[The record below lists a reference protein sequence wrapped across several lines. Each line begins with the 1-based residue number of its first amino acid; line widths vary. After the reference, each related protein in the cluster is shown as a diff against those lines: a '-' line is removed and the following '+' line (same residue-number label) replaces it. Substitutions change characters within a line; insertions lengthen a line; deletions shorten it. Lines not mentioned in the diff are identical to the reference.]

1 MGTKIITL
9 DPRFSTGEPTVQLVA
24 TPGRNGRVIHERTS
38 LHMSK
43 TASQSPAM
51 DYIRTVEPQP
61 GKTIVLVIGLG
72 DQETYGPNRNGDGFP
87 SEPVPGKISADEVLT
102 KHYKTY
108 ENAHVFEHHVN
119 HDPAKAI
126 GRVLKAFWNSLM
138 RRVEVLEDFDH
149 EKAPHLLER
158 VTGGEFPSKSMGCGP
173 AGTPILTPT
182 GFRAI
187 ETLVV
192 GDAVITH
199 TGRPKLI
206 TELHVR
212 PYSGYLCTVVTA
224 TGASTMTAD
233 HPYAVPS
240 ADGSHVH
247 WVPAE
252 TLRPGEPVLTRIDG
266 SMVFVPVLTVMRS
279 THDDDVYNFEVEDDH
294 SYIANVHAVHNCK
307 IPFDVCSVCSN
318 KAPTRKQYCE
328 HLLFEMNK
336 IHGDG
341 KQVFAMNPSPKFFD
355 SSWVIRPADRTGHM
369 IKKVA
374 YDAPYEIS
382 SSYLLNEQVADLRAK
397 SAALGKAADM
407 EKVISG
413 SPEATSTSTDKG
425 SLKLLKNYKDHV
437 APGEAKSLPPS
448 DVRVTIE
455 YTPNDAVGTTDAMGI
470 PMGLKDLIKFF
481 MGRMGADEPTEDDL
495 DCACKHA
502 STVLELFAEY
512 PRFYDDALKMA
523 GLTALSV
530 NEKLANTLW
539 NPTTVGD
546 RSLQD
551 TPLYNRRLPAN
562 LASPSPNTDVLTFT
576 DPAGR
581 TMRTNMGQARRTTDA
596 LSSDAQAR
604 KYVRGAGHLGLGTVL
619 GTAGL
624 GALLTGGRSPLRRV
638 AGGLGV
644 AAGVASGI
652 KGMHEIGR
660 DVRVSDLDGPKIM
673 TNEGVVIPAY
683 TQMKSA
689 AWQPDM
695 LYAVLRERD
704 GSSACGT
711 LGARRAHAVHTK
723 CASAVVEDEQS
734 ALLGPTLSIE
744 KVALFL
750 EQSIFTLA

>member
-108 ENAHVFEHHVN
+108 ENAHVYENHVN

-126 GRVLKAFWNSLM
+126 GRVLKAFWNALM
-138 RRVEVLEDFDH
+138 HRVEVLEDFDH
-149 EKAPHLLER
+149 EKAPHLLNR
-158 VTGGEFPSKSMGCGP
+158 LTNGEFPSKSMG
-173 AGTPILTPT
+173 T
-182 GFRAI
+182 
-187 ETLVV
+187 
-192 GDAVITH
+192 
-199 TGRPKLI
+199 
-206 TELHVR
+206 
-212 PYSGYLCTVVTA
+212 
-224 TGASTMTAD
+224 
-233 HPYAVPS
+233 
-240 ADGSHVH
+240 
-247 WVPAE
+247 
-252 TLRPGEPVLTRIDG
+252 
-266 SMVFVPVLTVMRS
+266 
-279 THDDDVYNFEVEDDH
+279 
-294 SYIANVHAVHNCK
+294 K
-307 IPFDVCSVCSN
+307 IPFDRCSICGN
-318 KAPTRKQYCE
+318 KAPTRKEYCD
-328 HLLFEMNK
+328 HLKYEMSK

-341 KQVFAMNPSPKFFD
+341 SQTFAMNPSPKFFD
-355 SSWVIRPADRTGHM
+355 SSWVIRPADRCGFM
-369 IKKVA
+369 LKKVA
-374 YDAPYEIS
+374 YDAPYEIWTPG
-382 SSYLLNEQVADLRAK
+382 YLLGEQVADLRAK

-437 APGEAKSLPPS
+437 APGEAKALPPS

-523 GLTALSV
+523 GLTSLSV

-576 DPAGR
+576 DPSGR

-624 GALLTGGRSPLRRV
+624 GALLTGGRSPMRRV
-638 AGGLGV
+638 AGGLGI

-652 KGMHEIGR
+652 KGVHEIGR

-695 LYAVLRERD
+695 LYAVLRTRD
-704 GSSACGT
+704 GGNT
-711 LGARRAHAVHTK
+711 LHPLPPAHKLAFTAQAV
-723 CASAVVEDEQS
+723 SAVVHDQNS
-734 ALLGPTLSIE
+734 TLLGPTLSLE

>member
-43 TASQSPAM
+43 VASQSPAM

-108 ENAHVFEHHVN
+108 ENAHVYENHVN

-126 GRVLKAFWNSLM
+126 GRVLKVFWNAPM

-149 EKAPHLLER
+149 EKAPHLLNR
-158 VTGGEFPSKSMGCGP
+158 LTNGEFPSKSMG
-173 AGTPILTPT
+173 T
-182 GFRAI
+182 
-187 ETLVV
+187 
-192 GDAVITH
+192 
-199 TGRPKLI
+199 
-206 TELHVR
+206 
-212 PYSGYLCTVVTA
+212 
-224 TGASTMTAD
+224 
-233 HPYAVPS
+233 
-240 ADGSHVH
+240 
-247 WVPAE
+247 
-252 TLRPGEPVLTRIDG
+252 
-266 SMVFVPVLTVMRS
+266 
-279 THDDDVYNFEVEDDH
+279 
-294 SYIANVHAVHNCK
+294 K
-307 IPFDVCSVCSN
+307 IPHDVCSKCGN

-328 HLLFEMNK
+328 HLLFEMSK

-341 KQVFAMNPSPKFFD
+341 TQIFAMNPSPKFFD
-355 SSWVIRPADRTGHM
+355 SSWVLRPADRCGFM
-369 IKKVA
+369 LKKVA
-374 YDAPYEIS
+374 YDAPYEIWTPG
-382 SSYLLNEQVADLRAK
+382 YLLGEQVADLRAK

-413 SPEATSTSTDKG
+413 APEAVSTGTDKG

-437 APGEAKSLPPS
+437 APHAAKSLPPS

-455 YTPNDAVGTTDAMGI
+455 YTPNDAVGTTDAMGL

-481 MGRMGADEPTEDDL
+481 MGRMGADEPAEDDL

-502 STVLELFAEY
+502 STILELFAEY

-523 GLTALSV
+523 GLTDLHV

-539 NPTTVGD
+539 NPSSVED
-546 RSLQD
+546 RKLQD
-551 TPLYNRRLPAN
+551 TPLYARRLPAN
-562 LASPSPNTDVLTFT
+562 LGTNSPNTDVLTFT
-576 DPAGR
+576 DPSGR

-596 LSSDAQAR
+596 LTTDAHLN
-604 KYVRGAGHLGLGTVL
+604 KYTRGAGHLGLGAVL

-624 GALLTGGRSPLRRV
+624 GAILTGGRSPMRRV
-638 AGGLGV
+638 AGGLGI
-644 AAGVASGI
+644 AAGLASGI

-673 TNEGVVIPAY
+673 TNEGYVIPAY
-683 TQMKSA
+683 TQMKAA

-723 CASAVVEDEQS
+723 CASAIVEDEQS
-734 ALLGPTLSIE
+734 TLLGPTLSIE

>member
-43 TASQSPAM
+43 VASQSPAM

-108 ENAHVFEHHVN
+108 ENAHVYENHVN

-126 GRVLKAFWNSLM
+126 GRVLKVFWNAPM

-149 EKAPHLLER
+149 EKAPHLLNR
-158 VTGGEFPSKSMGCGP
+158 LTNGEFPSKSMG
-173 AGTPILTPT
+173 T
-182 GFRAI
+182 
-187 ETLVV
+187 
-192 GDAVITH
+192 
-199 TGRPKLI
+199 
-206 TELHVR
+206 
-212 PYSGYLCTVVTA
+212 
-224 TGASTMTAD
+224 
-233 HPYAVPS
+233 
-240 ADGSHVH
+240 
-247 WVPAE
+247 
-252 TLRPGEPVLTRIDG
+252 
-266 SMVFVPVLTVMRS
+266 
-279 THDDDVYNFEVEDDH
+279 
-294 SYIANVHAVHNCK
+294 K
-307 IPFDVCSVCSN
+307 IPHDVCSKCGN

-341 KQVFAMNPSPKFFD
+341 SQTFAMNPSPKFFD
-355 SSWVIRPADRTGHM
+355 SSWVLRPADRCGFM
-369 IKKVA
+369 LKKVA
-374 YDAPYEIS
+374 YDAPYEIWTPG
-382 SSYLLNEQVADLRAK
+382 YLLGEQVADLRAK

-413 SPEATSTSTDKG
+413 APEAVSTGTDKG

-437 APGEAKSLPPS
+437 APHAAKSLPPS

-455 YTPNDAVGTTDAMGI
+455 YTPNDAVGTTDAMGL

-481 MGRMGADEPTEDDL
+481 MGRMGADEPDDKDL

-502 STVLELFAEY
+502 STILELFAEY

-523 GLTALSV
+523 GLTDLHV

-539 NPTTVGD
+539 NPSSVED
-546 RSLQD
+546 RKLQD
-551 TPLYNRRLPAN
+551 TPLYARRLPAN
-562 LASPSPNTDVLTFT
+562 LGTNSPNTDVLTFT
-576 DPAGR
+576 DPSGR

-596 LSSDAQAR
+596 LTTDAHLS
-604 KYVRGAGHLGLGTVL
+604 KYTRGAGHLGLGAVL

-624 GALLTGGRSPLRRV
+624 GAILTGGRSPMRRV
-638 AGGLGV
+638 AGGLGI
-644 AAGVASGI
+644 AAGLASGI

-673 TNEGVVIPAY
+673 TNEGYVIPAY
-683 TQMKSA
+683 TQMKAA

-723 CASAVVEDEQS
+723 CASAIVEDEQS
-734 ALLGPTLSIE
+734 TLLGPTLSIE

>member
-43 TASQSPAM
+43 VASQSPAM

-72 DQETYGPNRNGDGFP
+72 DHETYGANRNGDGFP
-87 SEPVPGKISADEVLT
+87 SEPVPGKITDDQVLT
-102 KHYKTY
+102 KHYKSY

-126 GRVLKAFWNSLM
+126 GRVIKAFWNAFM

-158 VTGGEFPSKSMGCGP
+158 VTNGEFPSKSMGC
-173 AGTPILTPT
+173 
-182 GFRAI
+182 
-187 ETLVV
+187 
-192 GDAVITH
+192 
-199 TGRPKLI
+199 
-206 TELHVR
+206 
-212 PYSGYLCTVVTA
+212 
-224 TGASTMTAD
+224 
-233 HPYAVPS
+233 
-240 ADGSHVH
+240 
-247 WVPAE
+247 
-252 TLRPGEPVLTRIDG
+252 
-266 SMVFVPVLTVMRS
+266 
-279 THDDDVYNFEVEDDH
+279 
-294 SYIANVHAVHNCK
+294 K
-307 IPFDVCSVCSN
+307 IPYDVCNECGN
-318 KAPTRKQYCE
+318 HAPTRKQYCE
-328 HLLFEMNK
+328 HLLWEMNK
-336 IHGDG
+336 IRNDG
-341 KQVFAMNPSPKFFD
+341 TLICALNPSPKFFD
-355 SSWVIRPADRTGHM
+355 SSWVLRPADRTGHM
-369 IKKVA
+369 LKKVA
-374 YDAPYEIS
+374 YDAPYEIWTPG
-382 SSYLLNEQVADLRAK
+382 YLLGEQVADLRAK

-407 EKVISG
+407 EKIISG

-437 APGEAKSLPPS
+437 APHAAKSLPPS

-455 YTPNDAVGTTDAMGI
+455 YTPNDAVGTTDAMGL

-481 MGRMGADEPTEDDL
+481 MGRMGADEPDDKDL

-502 STVLELFAEY
+502 STILELFAEY

-523 GLTALSV
+523 GLTDLHV

-539 NPTTVGD
+539 NPSSVED
-546 RSLQD
+546 RKLQD
-551 TPLYNRRLPAN
+551 TPLYARRLPAN
-562 LASPSPNTDVLTFT
+562 LGTNSPNTDVLTFT
-576 DPAGR
+576 DPSGR

-596 LSSDAQAR
+596 LTTDAR
-604 KYVRGAGHLGLGTVL
+604 VGKYTRGAGHLGLGAVL

-624 GALLTGGRSPLRRV
+624 GAILTGGRSPMRRV
-638 AGGLGV
+638 AGGLGI
-644 AAGVASGI
+644 AAGLASGI

-673 TNEGVVIPAY
+673 TNEGYVIPAY
-683 TQMKSA
+683 TQMKAA

>member
-43 TASQSPAM
+43 VASQSPAM

-61 GKTIVLVIGLG
+61 GKTIILVIGLG
-72 DQETYGPNRNGDGFP
+72 DHETYGPNRNGDSFP
-87 SEPVPGKISADEVLT
+87 SEPIPGKISADEVLT
-102 KHYKTY
+102 KHYKSY
-108 ENAHVFEHHVN
+108 EKANVFEHHVN

-126 GRVLKAFWNSLM
+126 GKVLKAFWNPSM
-138 RRVEVLEDFDH
+138 RRVEVLQDFDH
-149 EKAPHLLER
+149 DKAPHILDR
-158 VTGGEFPSKSMGCGP
+158 ITNGEFPAVSMGCK
-173 AGTPILTPT
+173 IK
-182 GFRAI
+182 F
-187 ETLVV
+187 
-192 GDAVITH
+192 D
-199 TGRPKLI
+199 
-206 TELHVR
+206 
-212 PYSGYLCTVVTA
+212 LCSKC
-224 TGASTMTAD
+224 G
-233 HPYAVPS
+233 
-240 ADGSHVH
+240 
-247 WVPAE
+247 
-252 TLRPGEPVLTRIDG
+252 
-266 SMVFVPVLTVMRS
+266 
-279 THDDDVYNFEVEDDH
+279 
-294 SYIANVHAVHNCK
+294 
-307 IPFDVCSVCSN
+307 N

-328 HLLFEMNK
+328 HLLYEMSK

-341 KQVFAMNPSPKFFD
+341 TQICALNPAPDFFD
-355 SSWVIRPADRTGHM
+355 SSLVIRPADRCGYM
-369 IKKVA
+369 LKKVA
-374 YDAPYEIS
+374 LDRSSAPYEIWTPG
-382 SSYLLNEQVADLRAK
+382 YLLGEQIADLRAK

-413 SPEATSTSTDKG
+413 LPEATSTSTDKG

-437 APGEAKSLPPS
+437 APGEAKALPPS

-455 YTPNDAVGTTDAMGI
+455 YTPNDAVGTTDAMGL

-481 MGRMGADEPTEDDL
+481 MGRMGVDAPSDEDL

-512 PRFYDDALKMA
+512 PRFYNDALKMA
-523 GLTALSV
+523 GLTDLRV

-562 LASPSPNTDVLTFT
+562 LGTPSPNTDVLTFT
-576 DPAGR
+576 DPSGR

-596 LSSDAQAR
+596 LETDAQAR

-624 GALLTGGRSPLRRV
+624 GALLTGGRSPMRRV
-638 AGGLGV
+638 AGGLGI

-652 KGMHEIGR
+652 KGLHEIGR

-683 TQMKSA
+683 TQMKAA
-689 AWQPDM
+689 AWQPEM
-695 LYAVLRERD
+695 LYSVLRLRD
-704 GSSACGT
+704 GSAACGA
-711 LGARRAHAVHTK
+711 LSAQHAHDVRVK
-723 CASAVVEDEQS
+723 CASALVEDEQS
-734 ALLGPTLSIE
+734 TLLGPTLSLE

>member
-72 DQETYGPNRNGDGFP
+72 DHETYGANRNGDGFP
-87 SEPVPGKISADEVLT
+87 SEPVPGKITDDQVLT
-102 KHYKTY
+102 KHYKSY

-126 GRVLKAFWNSLM
+126 GRVIKAFWNAFM

-158 VTGGEFPSKSMGCGP
+158 VTNGEFPSKSMGC
-173 AGTPILTPT
+173 
-182 GFRAI
+182 
-187 ETLVV
+187 
-192 GDAVITH
+192 
-199 TGRPKLI
+199 
-206 TELHVR
+206 
-212 PYSGYLCTVVTA
+212 
-224 TGASTMTAD
+224 
-233 HPYAVPS
+233 
-240 ADGSHVH
+240 
-247 WVPAE
+247 
-252 TLRPGEPVLTRIDG
+252 
-266 SMVFVPVLTVMRS
+266 
-279 THDDDVYNFEVEDDH
+279 
-294 SYIANVHAVHNCK
+294 K
-307 IPFDVCSVCSN
+307 IPYDVCNECGN
-318 KAPTRKQYCE
+318 HAPTRKQYCE
-328 HLLFEMNK
+328 HLLWEMNK
-336 IHGDG
+336 IRNDG
-341 KQVFAMNPSPKFFD
+341 TLICALNPSPKFFD
-355 SSWVIRPADRTGHM
+355 SSWVLRPADRTGHM
-369 IKKVA
+369 LKKVA
-374 YDAPYEIS
+374 YDAPYEIWTPG
-382 SSYLLNEQVADLRAK
+382 YLLGEQVADLRAK

-437 APGEAKSLPPS
+437 APHAAKSLPPS

-455 YTPNDAVGTTDAMGI
+455 YTPNDAVGTTDAMGL

-481 MGRMGADEPTEDDL
+481 MGRMGADEPDDKDL

-502 STVLELFAEY
+502 STILELFAEY

-523 GLTALSV
+523 GLTDLHV

-539 NPTTVGD
+539 NPSSVED
-546 RSLQD
+546 RKLQD
-551 TPLYNRRLPAN
+551 TPLYARRLPAN
-562 LASPSPNTDVLTFT
+562 LGTNSPNTDVLTFT
-576 DPAGR
+576 DPSGR

-596 LSSDAQAR
+596 LTTDAR
-604 KYVRGAGHLGLGTVL
+604 VGKYTRGAGHLGLGAVL

-624 GALLTGGRSPLRRV
+624 GAILTGGRSPMRRV
-638 AGGLGV
+638 AGGLGI
-644 AAGVASGI
+644 AAGLASGI

-673 TNEGVVIPAY
+673 TNEGYVIPAY
-683 TQMKSA
+683 TQMKAA

-734 ALLGPTLSIE
+734 TLLGPTLSIE

>member
-43 TASQSPAM
+43 VASQSPAM

-72 DQETYGPNRNGDGFP
+72 DHETYGANRNGDGFP
-87 SEPVPGKISADEVLT
+87 SEPVPGKITDDQVLT
-102 KHYKTY
+102 KHYKSY

-126 GRVLKAFWNSLM
+126 GRVIKAFWNAFM

-158 VTGGEFPSKSMGCGP
+158 VTNGEFPSKSMGC
-173 AGTPILTPT
+173 
-182 GFRAI
+182 
-187 ETLVV
+187 
-192 GDAVITH
+192 
-199 TGRPKLI
+199 
-206 TELHVR
+206 
-212 PYSGYLCTVVTA
+212 
-224 TGASTMTAD
+224 
-233 HPYAVPS
+233 
-240 ADGSHVH
+240 
-247 WVPAE
+247 
-252 TLRPGEPVLTRIDG
+252 
-266 SMVFVPVLTVMRS
+266 
-279 THDDDVYNFEVEDDH
+279 
-294 SYIANVHAVHNCK
+294 K
-307 IPFDVCSVCSN
+307 IPYDVCNECGN
-318 KAPTRKQYCE
+318 HAPTRKQYCE
-328 HLLFEMNK
+328 HLLWEMNK
-336 IHGDG
+336 IRNDG
-341 KQVFAMNPSPKFFD
+341 TLICALNPSPKFFD
-355 SSWVIRPADRTGHM
+355 SSWVLRPADRTGHM
-369 IKKVA
+369 LKKVA
-374 YDAPYEIS
+374 YDAPYEIWTPG
-382 SSYLLNEQVADLRAK
+382 YLLGEQVADLRAK

-413 SPEATSTSTDKG
+413 APEAVSTGTDKG

-437 APGEAKSLPPS
+437 APHAAKSLPPS

-455 YTPNDAVGTTDAMGI
+455 YTPNDAVGTTDAMGL

-481 MGRMGADEPTEDDL
+481 MGRMGADEPDDKDL

-502 STVLELFAEY
+502 STILELFAEY

-523 GLTALSV
+523 GLTDLHV

-539 NPTTVGD
+539 NPSSVED
-546 RSLQD
+546 RKLQD
-551 TPLYNRRLPAN
+551 TPLYARRLPAN
-562 LASPSPNTDVLTFT
+562 LGTNSPNTDVLTFT
-576 DPAGR
+576 DPSGR

-596 LSSDAQAR
+596 LTADAHLS
-604 KYVRGAGHLGLGTVL
+604 KYTRGAGHLGLGAVL

-624 GALLTGGRSPLRRV
+624 GAILTGGRSPMRRV
-638 AGGLGV
+638 AGGLGI
-644 AAGVASGI
+644 AAGLASGI

-673 TNEGVVIPAY
+673 TNEGYVIPAY
-683 TQMKSA
+683 TQMKAA

-734 ALLGPTLSIE
+734 TLLGPTLSIE